1 MHIVLGSCIGVQ
13 VNANDRRSER
23 MNVGQCASM

>member
-1 MHIVLGSCIGVQ
+1 MDIVLGSCIGVQ

-23 MNVGQCASM
+23 MNVGQRTSV